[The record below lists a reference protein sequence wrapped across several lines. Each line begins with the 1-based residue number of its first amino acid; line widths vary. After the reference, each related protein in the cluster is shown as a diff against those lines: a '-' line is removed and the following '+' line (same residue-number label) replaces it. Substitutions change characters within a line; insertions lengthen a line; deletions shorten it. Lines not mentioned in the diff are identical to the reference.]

1 MKMFPQVVKVP
12 SAEGIPG
19 RIVGHALTATYRFG
33 VLLSGV
39 LFAMMLT
46 SFQPLPSLVAE
57 FSFGHFRDP
66 KGISLD
72 PTGSIYVA
80 DTGADLLLRFNASG
94 DSTGEVGGYGWG
106 DFQFDMPYDVC
117 ATNGVEIYVADY
129 NNNRIERFDRTLAN
143 VASLSTDQ
151 SNDDSKRF
159 GYPSGVAV
167 SRLGDLFICDDE
179 NVRIVKVN
187 TFSTVERTFGGY
199 GEGAG
204 SLTMPRQVAIGP
216 SDDVYVSDKG
226 RIAVYD
232 NFGNY
237 LRSIGVGILH
247 EPTGIGIDGN
257 QIGVCDSDTL
267 YFFKLDGTLT
277 GKFSNDDI
285 LGAKIGH
292 FNDVAMSGNKVYIL
306 TDKNVVVAK
315 SDF

>member
-1 MKMFPQVVKVP
+1 
-12 SAEGIPG
+12 
-19 RIVGHALTATYRFG
+19 
-33 VLLSGV
+33 
-39 LFAMMLT
+39 
-46 SFQPLPSLVAE
+46 
-57 FSFGHFRDP
+57 
-66 KGISLD
+66 
-72 PTGSIYVA
+72 
-80 DTGADLLLRFNASG
+80 
-94 DSTGEVGGYGWG
+94 
-106 DFQFDMPYDVC
+106 
-117 ATNGVEIYVADY
+117 
-129 NNNRIERFDRTLAN
+129 
-143 VASLSTDQ
+143 
-151 SNDDSKRF
+151 
-159 GYPSGVAV
+159 
-167 SRLGDLFICDDE
+167 
-179 NVRIVKVN
+179 
-187 TFSTVERTFGGY
+187 
-199 GEGAG
+199 
-204 SLTMPRQVAIGP
+204 MPRQVAIGP